1 MNDNKSKPPKPK
13 LNQLEMLVAV
23 VDAGGF
29 GAAAAQLGC
38 TQSRISHAIGELEA
52 ALSARLLKRSRSGCT
67 ATDAGLRVVATARHM
82 LRLAEE
88 LQSDAAPPEELTGH
102 IRIACFRSVATH
114 LLPPA
119 LHTLAKKYPALRV
132 DIDDAHEERE
142 DVETAVREGH
152 ADIGIAQ
159 LTAGADLIAYDFAA
173 DDYVLVAP
181 QAMRLTAPLTWEQ
194 LASVDYLQLNC
205 SGALAVLDECR
216 ARGLPL
222 QPARLL
228 ATDSSI
234 VAMVRQ
240 GLGYSI
246 LPRLAIYPE
255 PANVR
260 VYPLPLAA
268 ARSFVA
274 VALPAMARSEV
285 GKRVIKALRD
295 RTLLAGSEAVRAGLA
310 RL

>member
-1 MNDNKSKPPKPK
+1 MNQPK

-38 TQSRISHAIGELEA
+38 TQSRISHAIGELES
-52 ALSARLLKRSRSGCT
+52 ALSARLLNRSRSGCT
-67 ATDAGLRVVATARHM
+67 ATAAGLRVVATARHM
-82 LRLAEE
+82 LRLADG
-88 LQSDAAPPEELTGH
+88 LARDAAGPEQIAGH

-119 LHTLAKKYPALRV
+119 LSALAHKYPALRI
-132 DIDDAHEERE
+132 DLDDAYEERE
-142 DVETAVREGH
+142 EVAQAVREGR

-159 LTAGADLIAYDFAA
+159 LPAAAGLVAYDFAC

-181 QAMRLTAPLTWEQ
+181 EGMRLALPLTWEQ
-194 LASVDYLQLNC
+194 LAASHYLQLNC

-240 GLGYSI
+240 GLGFSI
-246 LPRLAIYPE
+246 LPRLAIHPE
-255 PANVR
+255 PDGVC
-260 VYPLPLAA
+260 VHPLPLAA
-268 ARSFVA
+268 ARSFAV
-274 VALPAMARSEV
+274 VALPALARSEM
-285 GKRVIKALRD
+285 GKRVIKELRE
-295 RTLLAGSEAVRAGLA
+295 RKLLAASEVVRAGLA